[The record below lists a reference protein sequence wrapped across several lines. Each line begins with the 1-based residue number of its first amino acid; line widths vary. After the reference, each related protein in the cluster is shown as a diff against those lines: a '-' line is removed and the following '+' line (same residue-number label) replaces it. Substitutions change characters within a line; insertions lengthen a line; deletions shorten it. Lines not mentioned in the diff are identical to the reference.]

1 MSKKTSKKV
10 EIMTTM
16 MKDLVNFVTQTY
28 RNR

>member
-1 MSKKTSKKV
+1 MSKKTRKKV

-16 MKDLVNFVTQTY
+16 IKVLGNFATQTY